1 VVTALRP
8 RSLVIAAVGLF
19 VICLGL
25 AVWAVAIEPGRLVV
39 KEVDLLLPTW
49 PRAMPPL
56 TIAVVSDLHTGAPH
70 IDPAKVD
77 RIVSIVNQRHP
88 DLVVLLGDFIVH
100 GVIGGGRVEPEVTAA
115 RLEALRAPLGV
126 FAVLGNHD
134 WWYDGQRVARALQAA
149 GIVVLEDEAVR
160 LRHRG
165 HALWLVGLADFD
177 TRTPDPARTTIAIPH
192 AEPIIALTHN
202 PDVFPLVPPRVAI
215 TLAGH
220 THGGQVYLPLIG
232 RPIVPSRYG
241 QRYAIGHIEEEG
253 RHLFVTS
260 GIATSIIP
268 VRFLV
273 PPEIVIARLKGKG

>member
-1 VVTALRP
+1 VTALRP
-8 RSLVIAAVGLF
+8 RSLVIGAVGLF

-25 AVWAVAIEPGRLVV
+25 ALWAVAIGPGRLVV
-39 KEVDLLLPTW
+39 KEVDLALVTW
-49 PRAMPPL
+49 PRGMPPL
-56 TIAVVSDLHTGAPH
+56 SIAVVSDLHTGAPH
-70 IDPAKVD
+70 IDPAKLD
-77 RIVSIVNQRHP
+77 RIVSIINQRHP

-134 WWYDGQRVARALQAA
+134 WWYDGERVARALRAA

-177 TRTPDPARTTIAIPH
+177 TRASDPARTTSAVPS

-202 PDVFPLVPPRVAI
+202 PDIFPLVPPRVAI

-241 QRYAIGHIEEEG
+241 QRYAIGHIEEGG

-273 PPEIVIARLKGKG
+273 PPEIVIARLRPA

>member
-1 VVTALRP
+1 MVTALCP
-8 RSLVIAAVGLF
+8 RSLVIGAVGLF

-39 KEVDLLLPTW
+39 REVDLPLATW

-77 RIVSIVNQRHP
+77 RIVSIINQRQP
-88 DLVVLLGDFIVH
+88 DLVVLPGDFVVH
-100 GVIGGGRVEPEVTAA
+100 GVIGGRRIEPEVTAA
-115 RLEALRAPLGV
+115 RLEARRAPLGV

-134 WWYDGQRVARALQAA
+134 WWYDGQRVARALRAA

-165 HALWLVGLADFD
+165 HAFWLVGLADFD
-177 TRTPDPARTTIAIPH
+177 TRTSDPARTTSAIPP
-192 AEPIIALTHN
+192 AEPVVALTHN
-202 PDVFPLVPPRVAI
+202 PDIFPLIPPRVAI

-260 GIATSIIP
+260 GLATSIIP

-273 PPEIVIARLKGKG
+273 PPEIVMARLKPA